1 MSDLTDEDDGI
12 HPLDR
17 DYEKPV
23 PSPPKRFIFTKSRG
37 LNLGIVGFGVGG
49 FILLIGIV
57 LSQFGEGSQSFE
69 AMAGNAHR
77 LGMWSILFGGGC
89 IIFTMQARVDK
100 PRRRRRRRKRNTDI
114 VCCSIIAK
122 PQNSQIGIR
131 DWVCALSEFDHLVV
145 SQLTADC
152 LRPELE
158 DVYLYG
164 DGRALAVLSW
174 NPAQQGVIRVR
185 LRRRDL
191 PQLKQRC
198 WKLLEFLGADLVDDS
213 TGEHY

>member
-12 HPLDR
+12 HALDR
-17 DYEKPV
+17 DYVNPV

-37 LNLGIVGFGVGG
+37 LNLGILGFGVGG

-57 LSQFGEGSQSFE
+57 LSQVGEGVQSFE

-77 LGMWSILFGGGC
+77 VGMWSILFGGGC
-89 IIFTMQARVDK
+89 IILPMQARVDR
-100 PRRRRRRRKRNTDI
+100 PRRRRRKRDPDI

-174 NPAQQGVIRVR
+174 NRDQQGVIRVR
-185 LRRRDL
+185 LRRREL
-191 PQLKQRC
+191 PQVKQRC
-198 WKLLEFLGADLVDDS
+198 WKLLRFLGADLVDDS

>member
-1 MSDLTDEDDGI
+1 MSDLNDEDDGI

-17 DYEKPV
+17 DYENPV

-37 LNLGIVGFGVGG
+37 LNLGILGFGVGG
-49 FILLIGIV
+49 FSLLLGIV

-89 IIFTMQARVDK
+89 IIFTMQARVDR
-100 PRRRRRRRKRNTDI
+100 PRRRRRKRDADI

-122 PQNSQIGIR
+122 PQNSQIGIH

-152 LRPELE
+152 LRPEFE
-158 DVYLYG
+158 DVYVYVG
-164 DGRALAVLSW
+164 GRALAVLSW
-174 NPAQQGVIRVR
+174 NRAQQGVIRVR

-191 PQLKQRC
+191 TQVKQSC
-198 WKLLEFLGADLVDDS
+198 WNLLGFLGADLVDDS